1 MSAGAVGSV
10 GGGAPAAPA
19 TNGASVTPQTSAGNT
34 TKPATDGKT
43 PAQAAPKTPEQPWKA
58 KRKLTIAGKEV
69 EREYDDRRLQILEHN
84 ESQRAQFLKDKADF
98 DARQRRLME
107 DPDAFFQESGIDVE
121 AILAARAERA
131 QQLKTMSPEQ
141 RDNLALKEKLARF
154 EAEKQQAAEQAKQQ
168 AEQQEH
174 HQFVNGNAALFG
186 QTMKLAGLDG
196 ASSFERG
203 AFLASSVAVRQMAL
217 EAGQPDYTPEQLA
230 AQVERYESKQFAHTL
245 SRKVKN
251 AEWRTKNAES
261 VQEIMQALFPESL
274 EPAAALQLLGKSR
287 AVAIVKAINGHL
299 RTSPV
304 PIIQE
309 PTPQGV
315 QPVGQ
320 APRANERTEWD
331 ILDGLSAR

>member
-1 MSAGAVGSV
+1 MSAGA
-10 GGGAPAAPA
+10 APVAAAPA
-19 TNGASVTPQTSAGNT
+19 SNGAAPSTPQTPAGNAPT
-34 TKPATDGKT
+34 PATADGKT
-43 PAQAAPKTPEQPWKA
+43 PAQAAPKAPEQPWKA
-58 KRKLTIAGKEV
+58 RRKLTIAGKEV

-131 QQLKTMSPEQ
+131 QQMKSMTPEQ
-141 RDNLALKEKLARF
+141 RRIAELEQTLA
-154 EAEKQQAAEQAKQQ
+154 KQQQAEQQRQTQAKQQ

-174 HQFVNGNAALFG
+174 QEFVNGNAALFG
-186 QTMKLAGLDG
+186 RTMKLAGLDG

-230 AQVERYESKQFAHTL
+230 VQVERYESKQFAHTL

-261 VQEIMQALFPESL
+261 VQEIMQALFPENL

-287 AVAIVKAINGHL
+287 AVALVKAINGHM

-304 PIIQE
+304 PLIQE

-320 APRANERTEWD
+320 QQRQPERTEWD
-331 ILDGLSAR
+331 ILDGLSGR